1 MKMTIKEALA
11 ILNVEVGQAT
21 PETIKAAYRRAA
33 QKYHPDLNPAGGEMM
48 KLINLAR
55 EVLEGYEGEVLESA
69 DYGEAINNALNVI
82 MGLGLNIEL
91 CGSWVWV
98 TGNTYLHKETLK
110 AGGFYWSHKKTAWYF
125 RPEESRSFNK
135 SGEWSMEKIR
145 TTYGTQ
151 SVYRDEQKKL
161 AA

>member
-1 MKMTIKEALA
+1 MKISIKEALA
-11 ILNVEVGQAT
+11 ILNVEAGQVT

-33 QKYHPDLNPAGGEMM
+33 QKYHPDLNPAGAEMM

-55 EVLEGYEGEVLESA
+55 EVLEGYEGEAEEAA
-69 DYGEAINNALNVI
+69 DYGEAINNALNAI

-98 TGNTYLHKETLK
+98 TGNTYPHKDTLK
-110 AGGFYWSHKKTAWYF
+110 TAGFFWSNKKTAWYF
-125 RPEESRSFNK
+125 RPAENKSFKK
-135 SGEWSMEKIR
+135 SGEWSLETIR
-145 TTYGTQ
+145 SKYG
-151 SVYRDEQKKL
+151 SEIIERQKHI